1 MASSIPKLPSLFPG
15 RYTVAWLCAL
25 PEVELEPAIR
35 MLDYEHERPVQW
47 LNDQDENYYYY
58 GDLNGHNVVI
68 APMPVDK
75 PGKISASLLVKP
87 LQRSFPNLRLYLFV
101 GIGGGVPRSPS
112 PSNAIEDI
120 RLGDVVIGWAEAG
133 VPAIVEYDYAR
144 YIDKSQTELLGSV
157 DNPQRILIN
166 HLTPFLYNIVLGDRP
181 GFKRNLDRLVDERG
195 YQHPGLQNDMLFA
208 AKHKH
213 TKVAWE
219 NDPICEACDASQQV
233 QRSPRSTDKAIFHRG
248 TILSGDL
255 VMMNAEDRDI
265 LSRKYYN
272 AKVFEMEA
280 AGIMADTHG
289 LIIRGVSDYADSH
302 KASKWRKY
310 AAATAAAF
318 AREFLCEI
326 RATAINDLPNHQNI
340 LVPQS
345 NSQSSSTS
353 QAQTDIQDS
362 LDDGERRLLEAP
374 QSATADY
381 QYYLYDKANQLWKP
395 RRESPANLLQTLQ
408 EVLTLLER
416 ATKHL
421 KCPGISDPKVR
432 VKVYFRLIQVER
444 EITFEC
450 RKGEEQDHHVERS
463 VAYGNEALQAAKETH
478 DAVVVAHVELEI
490 AFSKGRE
497 ALLWA
502 ERHGRDDRGVK
513 LARQDAVQQ
522 INAALWK
529 MRSRKDL
536 YEKNKK
542 HADEYWLER
551 LSD

>member
-1 MASSIPKLPSLFPG
+1 MVRSNSKVTPSKPVYLSNCRRTKPNYDLLMASSIPKSPSLFPG

-35 MLDYEHERPVQW
+35 MLDHEHERPVQW
-47 LNDQDENYYYY
+47 LNDQDENYYFY

-68 APMPVDK
+68 ACMPAEK

-112 PSNAIEDI
+112 PSDAMDDI

-144 YIDKSQTELLGSV
+144 YIDKSQTELLGRV
-157 DNPQRILIN
+157 DNPQTILIA
-166 HLTPFLYNIVLGDRP
+166 HLTPFLRNRVLGDRP
-181 GFKRNLDRLVDERG
+181 GFERNLHRLVDERG

-213 TKVAWE
+213 KKVEWE
-219 NDPICEACDASQQV
+219 NDPICEACDASQKV
-233 QRSPRSTDKAIFHRG
+233 QRSPRLTDKAIFHRG

-272 AKVFEMEA
+272 AKVFEMES

-302 KASKWRKY
+302 KAPKWRKY

-326 RATAINDLPNHQNI
+326 RAMAINGLPNHQNT

-345 NSQSSSTS
+345 NSQSSSTP
-353 QAQTDIQDS
+353 QAQGDIQDS
-362 LDDGERRLLEAP
+362 LDDSERRLLEAP
-374 QSATADY
+374 QSATVDY
-381 QYYLYDKANQLWKP
+381 QCTDCILNQ
-395 RRESPANLLQTLQ
+395 
-408 EVLTLLER
+408 
-416 ATKHL
+416 
-421 KCPGISDPKVR
+421 
-432 VKVYFRLIQVER
+432 FVE
-444 EITFEC
+444 TFESN
-450 RKGEEQDHHVERS
+450 RS
-463 VAYGNEALQAAKETH
+463 LIH
-478 DAVVVAHVELEI
+478 
-490 AFSKGRE
+490 SR
-497 ALLWA
+497 
-502 ERHGRDDRGVK
+502 
-513 LARQDAVQQ
+513 RQV
-522 INAALWK
+522 
-529 MRSRKDL
+529 RSD
-536 YEKNKK
+536 
-542 HADEYWLER
+542 
-551 LSD
+551 SDSNW